1 MMPDFDGLSLCTK
14 IRNNPN
20 TSHIPIVLLTAKTD
34 ESDNLDGLDHGADA
48 YITKPFSIELL
59 LKTIERTIKNRDII
73 KNGEYEQ
80 TLQKEH
86 ISTVSIKSPDEK
98 LLAKV
103 YLLIENNLD
112 NQSLRYVLFAKRSE
126 EHTSELKS
134 LLCISYAV
142 FCLKNKIQHKQ
153 I

>member
-1 MMPDFDGLSLCTK
+1 MMPDLDGLSLCTK

-73 KNGEYEQ
+73 KSGEYEQ

-98 LLAKV
+98 LLEK
-103 YLLIENNLD
+103 D
-112 NQSLRYVLFAKRSE
+112 R
-126 EHTSELKS
+126 KS
-134 LLCISYAV
+134 TRLNSS
-142 FCLKNKIQHKQ
+142 H
-153 I
+153 